1 MAPLFAA
8 AGGGGG
14 NGGGGGGEAA
24 ANGTPSSPSSVLPLL
39 AQCRRLPTPRAA
51 EGSRSWP
58 APDPLT
64 APVGAPVEKDRARLQ
79 ASGEALYT
87 SDFVLP
93 ASGLHGALVLSTRAL
108 AKLAA
113 VDASR
118 ALAAVPGF
126 VKFVSASDVPGSNDA
141 ALIGDRIFVPVGG
154 DVEYVGERVGMVVAE
169 SEAAAR
175 AAAKLVDVVYEES
188 SAPSKK
194 PILSIAEAVERGS
207 FYDVTADIG
216 PTTKVHGDPDA
227 AFAAAP
233 HVLRGAKVSMP
244 SQAHL

>member
-1 MAPLFAA
+1 MRDAIALVGQDALLFDDTV
-8 AGGGGG
+8 
-14 NGGGGGGEAA
+14 A
-24 ANGTPSSPSSVLPLL
+24 ANIRFG
-39 AQCRRLPTPRAA
+39 
-51 EGSRSWP
+51 RS
-58 APDPLT
+58 
-64 APVGAPVEKDRARLQ
+64 
-79 ASGEALYT
+79 
-87 SDFVLP
+87 
-93 ASGLHGALVLSTRAL
+93 
-108 AKLAA
+108 
-113 VDASR
+113 DAS
-118 ALAAVPGF
+118 
-126 VKFVSASDVPGSNDA
+126 DA
-141 ALIGDRIFVPVGG
+141 EV
-154 DVEYVGERVGMVVAE
+154 
-169 SEAAAR
+169 EAAAR